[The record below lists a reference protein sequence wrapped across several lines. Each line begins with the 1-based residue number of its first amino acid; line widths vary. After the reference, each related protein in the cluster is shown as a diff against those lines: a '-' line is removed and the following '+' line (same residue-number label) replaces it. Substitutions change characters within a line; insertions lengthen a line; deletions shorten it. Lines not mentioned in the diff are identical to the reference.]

1 MLKTAH
7 LNTATPSEIGISVES
22 EFARS
27 ILASEGDHLAQ
38 LAAQALQQNR
48 PPMIRLQVDETL
60 REKPISADESDVDL
74 EERLQELAQTY
85 PQFRQLIESFHLE
98 IVW

>member
-1 MLKTAH
+1 
-7 LNTATPSEIGISVES
+7 
-22 EFARS
+22 
-27 ILASEGDHLAQ
+27 
-38 LAAQALQQNR
+38 
-48 PPMIRLQVDETL
+48 MIRLQVDESL